1 MIKKNE
7 INHLNNSGNLYKNY
21 KPNLNLIS
29 FKHDIL
35 KLDFLAKKSKFKAVL
50 RSDFSPPAKH
60 QAKKYYDNAR
70 KSVIKLNLT

>member
-1 MIKKNE
+1 MYKK
-7 INHLNNSGNLYKNY
+7 Y

-29 FKHDIL
+29 FKNDSL

-60 QAKKYYDNAR
+60 QAKKFYDQAR
-70 KSVIKLNLT
+70 KSVLKLNFA